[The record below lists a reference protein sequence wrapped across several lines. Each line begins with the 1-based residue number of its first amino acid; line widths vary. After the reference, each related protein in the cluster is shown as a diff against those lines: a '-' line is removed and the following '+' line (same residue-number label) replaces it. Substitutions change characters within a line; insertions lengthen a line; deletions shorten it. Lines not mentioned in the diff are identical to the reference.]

1 MRTSRDKG
9 DTPTSRKL
17 RRTRWSG
24 IVSGA
29 KQRWWLRSRV
39 FRYYN
44 FYTTNSAWCDFSP
57 LVFSNQEKML
67 EFIRNLRRSTSQ
79 QLRPSGNENIKIN
92 VTPPQD
98 SSNQPAEE
106 ERVQWDS
113 PMQFFMTILGFCVG
127 LGNIWRFPYL
137 CQKNGG
143 GAFIIPFLVMM
154 VLEGMPLLLLELGIG
169 QKMRTG
175 SFGVWNRVHP
185 LLGGIGLGS
194 TVVAMIVGCYYNVII
209 AWCLFYLYN
218 SLSTTLPWAE
228 CPTEIIG
235 NISMPVA
242 ECAKSSETSY
252 FWYREALDISESIAD
267 FDGIRGPMLL
277 CLALAWI
284 LVYLII
290 MKGIKSSGY
299 VVYFTAGFPYIVMT
313 IFFIRGIT
321 LPGATEGLMHM
332 FNPDL
337 VKLGDPQ
344 VWLDAA
350 NQVFFSYGLAFG
362 SIISFGSYNTPD
374 KNCVKDVFILSA
386 CNAFTAVYACA
397 VIFSILGFKAQHLF
411 NQCLHRDVG
420 LILQFT
426 DVWQG
431 KSIEDVSVEEYTGLM
446 NSHVIN
452 LNATLAN
459 ETFIGENSLKNCSLV
474 EYLNDAASGTGL
486 AFIVMADVFT
496 KLPGSPAWS
505 LLFFSMLL
513 SLGLGSQIGI
523 LEGMISTLFEMP
535 QLKNVKKPILTGSAC
550 LLCFLV
556 GLVFTTGAGEYWL
569 TLFDTYGA
577 MGLTF
582 IALIEI
588 TSLMYVYGHERF
600 TDDIE
605 EMTGVRPGLYWQ
617 LTWRLIAPVMLTGL
631 LLMSIIKTITSSPEY
646 SAWIEADGKSEKK
659 KFPAWTLGVATI
671 LSLASVM
678 PIVLVALL
686 RKLGITKPHVDYEA
700 GSPLKR
706 IETNASSAP
715 MMPTHGFKDRED
727 SPTDDQDSQDD
738 EIEIRG

>member
-1 MRTSRDKG
+1 
-9 DTPTSRKL
+9 
-17 RRTRWSG
+17 
-24 IVSGA
+24 
-29 KQRWWLRSRV
+29 
-39 FRYYN
+39 
-44 FYTTNSAWCDFSP
+44 
-57 LVFSNQEKML
+57 ML
-67 EFIRNLRRSTSQ
+67 EFLRNLRRSTSQ
-79 QLRPSGNENIKIN
+79 NLQPTRNEIKVQ

-98 SSNQPAEE
+98 HDPNTAEVDQEE

-143 GAFIIPFLVMM
+143 GAFVLPFLIMM

-209 AWCLFYLYN
+209 AWCLFYLYK
-218 SLSTTLPWAE
+218 SFQTTLPWSV

-235 NISMPVA
+235 NETVVVA
-242 ECAKSSETSY
+242 ECAKSSETSF
-252 FWYREALDISESIAD
+252 FWYRETLDISESISD
-267 FDGIRGPMLL
+267 FDGIRGSMIL
-277 CLALAWI
+277 CLALAWLI
-284 LVYLII
+284 VYLII

-299 VVYFTAGFPYIVMT
+299 VVYFTAGFPYVVMT

-321 LPGATEGLMHM
+321 LPGAWEGLIHM
-332 FNPDL
+332 FTPDL
-337 VKLGDPQ
+337 VKLAEPQ

-374 KNCVKDVFILSA
+374 KNCVKDVFVLSV

-411 NQCLHRDVG
+411 DQCLHRDTE

-431 KSIEDVSVEEYTGLM
+431 KSVEDVSVEEYTGLM
-446 NSHVIN
+446 NSHVLN
-452 LNATLAN
+452 LNASLMN

-496 KLPGSPAWS
+496 KLPGAPLWS

-535 QLKNVKKPILTGSAC
+535 QLKSIKKPILTGCAC
-550 LLCFLV
+550 AICFLI

-577 MGLTF
+577 MGLTL

-588 TSLMYVYGHERF
+588 VALMYSYGHQRF

-605 EMTGVRPGLYWQ
+605 HMTGVRPGIYWQ
-617 LTWRLIAPVMLTGL
+617 LTWRFVAPVLLTL
-631 LLMSIIKTITSSPEY
+631 LVLLSVYKQLFSKTPEY
-646 SAWIEADGKSEKK
+646 DAWIAEAGKSIKK
-659 KFPAWTLGVATI
+659 EFPAWTLVLGAILAVASI
-671 LSLASVM
+671 M
-678 PIVLVALL
+678 PIVFVAIF
-686 RKLGITKPHVDYEA
+686 RKLGITRPHVDYEA

-706 IETNASSAP
+706 IETNASTAP
-715 MMPTHGFKDRED
+715 MLRENSMATTHGFEYRDNSPERDSENGDED
-727 SPTDDQDSQDD
+727 EDQSNLQ
-738 EIEIRG
+738 IVAKVNA